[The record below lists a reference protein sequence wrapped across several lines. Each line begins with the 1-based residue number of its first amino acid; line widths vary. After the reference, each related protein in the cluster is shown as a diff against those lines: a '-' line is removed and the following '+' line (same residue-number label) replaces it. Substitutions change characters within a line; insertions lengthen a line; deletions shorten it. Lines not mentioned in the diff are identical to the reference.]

1 MEGSYTS
8 TDHASKPLSLLHP
21 NIPPML
27 SIGIITRGK
36 YGRRLLDT
44 ITHRTEFT
52 VSFADIPPTLPDFI
66 DDPAPFVDNLDLD
79 PGVLSSDLL
88 ITYSLNPDIT
98 PEIVKRAASAGAKAI
113 IIPGG
118 WASAG
123 DPKQMKEISA
133 QYGTRIL
140 VEDICCDIGGDT
152 DSTNPTNPAD
162 STNSTNPTN
171 PIINEF
177 ASVLGRPKLEVQL
190 GDGKISDVKVLCGAP
205 CGSTWWMAEHLKGI
219 PVSEAPA
226 WAGLLV
232 QQYPCRAVRGMT
244 GGIHHSAELHKR
256 AMEAAI
262 KKYYGD
268 ND

>member
-1 MEGSYTS
+1 
-8 TDHASKPLSLLHP
+8 
-21 NIPPML
+21 ML
-27 SIGIITRGK
+27 SIGVITRGK

-44 ITHRTEFT
+44 ITHRTDFT
-52 VSFADIPPTLPDFI
+52 VSSADIPPTLPDFI
-66 DDPAPFVDNLDLD
+66 DDPTPIVNNLDID

-88 ITYSLNPDIT
+88 ITYSLHPDIT
-98 PEIVKRAASAGAKAI
+98 PEIVERAASAGAKAI

-118 WASAG
+118 WAGAG
-123 DPKQMKEISA
+123 SPNQMKEISA

-140 VEDICCDIGGDT
+140 VEDICCDIGSDT
-152 DSTNPTNPAD
+152 DSTD
-162 STNSTNPTN
+162 

-177 ASVLGRPKLEVQL
+177 VSVLGSPRLEVQL
-190 GDGKISDVKVLCGAP
+190 GDGKISDVQVLCGAP
-205 CGSTWWMAEHLKGI
+205 CGSTWWMAKHLKGV

-232 QQYPCRAVRGMT
+232 QQYPCRAVRGMA
-244 GGIHHSAELHKR
+244 GGIHHSAELHKS

-262 KKYYGD
+262 KKYYCD